1 MAKRYRR
8 VYKTMNEDTYSG
20 HRTSKYSSD
29 KNRYKSDYKKTQIP
43 AYVRSNKAKAKLNKM
58 TRSKPKK
65 GRK

>member
-20 HRTSKYSSD
+20 HRTSKYSFD
-29 KNRYKSDYKKTQIP
+29 KNRYKSDYKKTEIP
-43 AYVRSNKAKAKLNKM
+43 AYVRNNKAKAKLNKM
-58 TRSKPKK
+58 TKK